1 MKNDKTWINDIFKFD
16 ANDADKTGA
25 KIVSFSQ
32 AGKFYSCPRAWK
44 IRYIDKIK
52 DDAPSMSLVFGN
64 AMHEV
69 VQTWIK
75 VTLSKSVKLGDTL
88 DFSSMLKNQ
97 LKELYLADVE
107 KYGSHFSTPSELSE
121 YYADGIATLE
131 FLRKKRT
138 KFFNSKTTKIL
149 AIELPINI
157 VPDPSRPK
165 VVFTGFIDVVLYD
178 VSKKSYRIIDIKTSN
193 RGWNEYT
200 KKDKHKTDQIL
211 LYKRYFAKQ
220 YDVNEDDIE
229 VEFVILKRKINEDSV
244 WPSKRVQYFS
254 PASGKPS
261 CNKADKAMV
270 DFINYA
276 FTPDGQYNIDAEYPA
291 HAGPNGWNCTFC
303 VYSGDENLCPK
314 EKRKNTNFEI

>member
-1 MKNDKTWINDIFKFD
+1 MKNDKTWINDIFKFVD
-16 ANDADKTGA
+16 NDADKTGA

-32 AGKFYSCPRAWK
+32 ASKFYSCPRSWK
-44 IRYIDKIK
+44 IRYIDKVK
-52 DDAPSMSLVFGN
+52 DETPSMSLVFGN
-64 AMHEV
+64 AVHEV

-75 VTLSKSVKLGDTL
+75 VTLSKSVKAGDAL
-88 DFSSMLKNQ
+88 DFGSMLKNQ

-107 KYGSHFSTPSELSE
+107 KYGSHFSTPSELAE
-121 YYADGIATLE
+121 YYADGLATLE

-138 KFFNSKTTKIL
+138 KFFNSKNTKVL

-157 VPDPSRPK
+157 TPDPTRPK

-193 RGWNEYT
+193 RGWNDYA

-220 YDVNEDDIE
+220 YDVEEDDIE

-254 PASGKPS
+254 PAAGKPS
-261 CNKADKAMV
+261 CNKADKSMR
-270 DFINYA
+270 DFVNYA
-276 FTPDGQYNIDAEYPA
+276 FTPEGDYNKDAEYPA

-303 VYSGDENLCPK
+303 PYANDETLCPK
-314 EKRKNTNFEI
+314 SKRLTTNFEI